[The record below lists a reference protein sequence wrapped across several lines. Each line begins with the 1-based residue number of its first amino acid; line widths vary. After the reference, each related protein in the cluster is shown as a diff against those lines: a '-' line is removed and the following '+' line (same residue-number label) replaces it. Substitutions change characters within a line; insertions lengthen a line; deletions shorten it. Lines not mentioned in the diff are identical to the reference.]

1 MVYFVPMV
9 ERLPFLDVLIA
20 REHGDTWRKYFG
32 PASWCPPSLRARLDE
47 YREIFPVSRPD
58 ADDLVRFM
66 GNARAH
72 YQHHRVKDGGVEIL
86 AKGRSALTLA
96 PWLEYLVRSASARPI
111 EPAYDSGDEHESASS
126 PMP

>member
-1 MVYFVPMV
+1 
-9 ERLPFLDVLIA
+9 
-20 REHGDTWRKYFG
+20 
-32 PASWCPPSLRARLDE
+32 
-47 YREIFPVSRPD
+47 
-58 ADDLVRFM
+58 M

-96 PWLEYLVRSASARPI
+96 PWLEYLVRSASAPPI
-111 EPAYDSGDEHESASS
+111 EPAYDSGDEHKSASS